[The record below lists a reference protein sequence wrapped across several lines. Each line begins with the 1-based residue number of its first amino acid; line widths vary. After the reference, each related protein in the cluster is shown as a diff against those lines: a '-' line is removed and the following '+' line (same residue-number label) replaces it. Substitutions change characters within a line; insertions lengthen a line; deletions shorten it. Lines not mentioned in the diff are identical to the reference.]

1 MARVV
6 AFVPDLLFGSKV
18 QAALEGG
25 GHDVVLTGDPAAV
38 RASVSRADVL
48 VVDLASD
55 AHVGC
60 DIIASLAAS
69 GDLGPA
75 RTLGFYSHVDVETR
89 ERAIA
94 AGFDLVVPRSRMNRE
109 GAELVTALAGRGAP
123 GSAGT

>member
-6 AFVPDLLFGSKV
+6 ALVPDLLFGSKL
-18 QAALEGG
+18 QAALESG
-25 GHDVVLTGDPAAV
+25 GHEVVVTGDPAAV
-38 RASVSRADVL
+38 RASVADAHVL
-48 VVDLASD
+48 AVDLTSD

-60 DIIASLAAS
+60 DLVAALAAS
-69 GDLGPA
+69 GELGPA

-109 GAELVTALAGRGAP
+109 AAALVARLAA
-123 GSAGT
+123 A

>member
-6 AFVPDLLFGSKV
+6 AFVPDLLFGSKL
-18 QAALEGG
+18 QAALEAG
-25 GHDVVLTGDPAAV
+25 GHEVVPTGDPAAV
-38 RASVSRADVL
+38 RASVSAADVL

-55 AHVGC
+55 AHLGC
-60 DIIASLAAS
+60 DLVASLSAS
-69 GDLGPA
+69 GELGPA

-109 GAELVTALAGRGAP
+109 GAELVARLA
-123 GSAGT
+123 AG